1 MEKMTRNTE
10 MSKVQ
15 RWRLLAGAL
24 ATSSALLACGGG
36 SGGGASAPPTTSGT
50 VPVEAGAPASVGNIA
65 VDGLNWI
72 NYRRGQIGMPALARN
87 TVVDTAAQAHSAY
100 QKANNIV
107 SHDEVQGKTG
117 FTGVH
122 LLDRLNAAGY
132 FFANSSYAYGEVIS
146 ASTSS
151 SGFFMSE
158 ELITAIYHRFIIFE
172 PKFKEV
178 GTGSASTSAG
188 YTYFTSDFTANN
200 GYGPGIGRGQIVSWP
215 ANGQKNVTPNF
226 FSDYESPDPVAGV
239 NEVGYP
245 VSVHADINVVLAVQS
260 FTIRPQGGSALPVKL
275 LAHVSDQETPQS
287 AAAIVPMAVLKANT
301 TYEVSF
307 AGTADG
313 AAITRNWSF
322 TTK

>member
-1 MEKMTRNTE
+1 

-15 RWRLLAGAL
+15 RWRLIAGAL
-24 ATSSALLACGGG
+24 VTSGALLACGGG
-36 SGGGASAPPTTSGT
+36 GSGGSAPAPTTTGT
-50 VPVEAGAPASVGNIA
+50 VPVETGSPASVGNIA

-72 NYRRGQIGMPALARN
+72 NYRRTQIGMPVLTRN
-87 TVVDTAAQAHSAY
+87 SVVDTAAQAHSTY
-100 QKANNIV
+100 QKANNTV

-146 ASTSS
+146 ASTSN

-172 PKFKEV
+172 PKFKEI
-178 GTGSASTSAG
+178 GTGAATTSAG

-200 GYGPGIGRGQIVSWP
+200 GYGPGIGRGQVVSWP

-226 FSDYESPDPVAGV
+226 FSDYESPDPVAGQ

-245 VSVHADINVVLAVQS
+245 VSVHADINVILAVQS
-260 FTIRPQGGSALPVKL
+260 FTIRPHGGSDLSVKL
-275 LAHVSDQETPQS
+275 LAHASDAETPQS
-287 AAAIVPMAVLKANT
+287 AAAIVPLAVLKANT
-301 TYEVSF
+301 TYDVSF
-307 AGTADG
+307 TGTADG
-313 AAITRNWSF
+313 AAISRSWSF